1 MQLERTYYGL
11 EAAGCQ
17 NLILGFFVMSQIG
30 ERSTPTALR
39 DTRHCQRT
47 CSMDD
52 SRIMIKDGQRWKP
65 NLHR

>member
-11 EAAGCQ
+11 EAAGYQ
-17 NLILGFFVMSQIG
+17 NPILGLVVIGQVG
-30 ERSTPTALR
+30 ERSTPAALR
-39 DTRHCQRT
+39 DIRHRQRT